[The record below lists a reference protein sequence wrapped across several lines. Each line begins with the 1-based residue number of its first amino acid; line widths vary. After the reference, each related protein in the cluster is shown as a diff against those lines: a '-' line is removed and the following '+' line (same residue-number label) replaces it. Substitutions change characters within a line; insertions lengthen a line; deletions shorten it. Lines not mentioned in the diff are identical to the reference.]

1 MVRTVRLLLI
11 DKDPR
16 ALETL
21 SEALER
27 GGHETAVVPD
37 DGRALERLEAER
49 FDLVVVDVEMG
60 QRGAD
65 ELIREIR
72 RRCPRAPVIATTG
85 QASMEGA
92 VRALRGGVADYL
104 AKPFD
109 PADVM
114 LAVERAL
121 EPGRAGEGESVRGG
135 TDAPSGDEAGSGEGN
150 GEYAGDSEG
159 SGARVRSAGAVGPYE
174 FEELVG
180 RNPRM
185 QRVYSLIQ
193 TVAPAGSTVLVTGE
207 SGTGKE
213 RVAAAI
219 HRRSGRSN
227 GPFVRVNCSAFAE
240 GVLESELFGHEQGA
254 FTGAH
259 RARAGVFRR
268 ADGGSLFLDEVAD
281 LPHATQVKLLRVIQ
295 EREVQPVGG
304 DRAVPVD
311 VRMIAATNRDLA
323 EEVRKGT
330 FREDL
335 YFRLNVIP
343 IHIPSLR
350 ERPDDIPHL
359 VDHFLAKFADSTG
372 KPVRGFT
379 DRALSSLE
387 RYGWPGNVRELE
399 NAVERAV
406 VLATEEII
414 DVHDLPPEVRGVGST
429 LEGAFQINT
438 VKLAEV
444 EEIVIRRVLTKNAWN
459 IKRSAE
465 MLGITRATLYSKIRK
480 LGLTEARPTQ

>member
-1 MVRTVRLLLI
+1 MVSTVRLLLI
-11 DKDPR
+11 DEDPF
-16 ALETL
+16 ALESL

-27 GGHETAVVPD
+27 AGHETTVVPD
-37 DGRALERLEAER
+37 VGQALSRLESER
-49 FDLVVVDVEMG
+49 FDVIVVEVGLGEQGPEELVEAL
-60 QRGAD
+60 R
-65 ELIREIR
+65 L
-72 RRCPRAPVIATTG
+72 RAPDAAVIATTD
-85 QASMEGA
+85 QASLDGA
-92 VRALRGGVADYL
+92 VSALRSGVMDYV
-104 AKPFD
+104 AKPFHV
-109 PADVM
+109 ADM
-114 LAVERAL
+114 LRAVERAVA
-121 EPGRAGEGESVRGG
+121 RAQARRS
-135 TDAPSGDEAGSGEGN
+135 EAGN
-150 GEYAGDSEG
+150 GGDQDG
-159 SGARVRSAGAVGPYE
+159 DARVREARSAGPYE

-219 HRRSGRSN
+219 HRRSSRRN

-281 LPHATQVKLLRVIQ
+281 LPQATQVKLLRVIQ

-304 DRAVPVD
+304 DNAVPVD
-311 VRMIAATNRDLA
+311 VRLIAATNRDLA
-323 EEVRKGT
+323 EEVRRGT

-343 IHIPSLR
+343 IHIPGLR

-359 VDHFLAKFADSTG
+359 VDHFLAGFAEKTG

-379 DRALSSLE
+379 ERALSALE
-387 RYGWPGNVRELE
+387 RYSWPGNVRELE

-406 VLATEEII
+406 VLASEPVI
-414 DVHDLPPEVRGVGST
+414 DVQDLPPEVRGVGTSFD
-429 LEGAFQINT
+429 GAFQVNT

-444 EEIVIRRVLTKNAWN
+444 EEIVIRRVLTKNGWN

-480 LGLTEARPTQ
+480 FGLVAARQGS

>member
-21 SEALER
+21 SEVLER
-27 GGHETAVVPD
+27 EGHETAVVAEGD
-37 DGRALERLEAER
+37 RALERLEADR
-49 FDLVVVDVEMG
+49 FDLVVVDIAAAE
-60 QRGAD
+60 RGAE
-65 ELIREIR
+65 ELIGEIR
-72 RRCPRAPVIATTG
+72 RRAPQAPVIATTG

-92 VRALRGGVADYL
+92 VRALRGGVSDYIS
-104 AKPFD
+104 KPFETS
-109 PADVM
+109 DVIR
-114 LAVERAL
+114 AVERAL
-121 EPGRAGEGESVRGG
+121 EPARRAEDGEHAS
-135 TDAPSGDEAGSGEGN
+135 DAG
-150 GEYAGDSEG
+150 G
-159 SGARVRSAGAVGPYE
+159 SGARIRNAAAVGPYE

-219 HRRSGRSN
+219 HRRSSRCN

-304 DRAVPVD
+304 DQAVPVD

-323 EEVRKGT
+323 EEVRRGS

-359 VDHFLAKFADSTG
+359 VDHFLAKFAESTG

-406 VLATEEII
+406 VLAADEII
-414 DVHDLPPEVRGVGST
+414 DVHDLPPEVRGVGSS
-429 LEGAFQINT
+429 LDGAFQVNT

-480 LGLTEARPTQ
+480 LGLAEARPAAE

>member
-1 MVRTVRLLLI
+1 MVSTVRLLLI
-11 DKDPR
+11 DEDPF
-16 ALETL
+16 ALEAL
-21 SEALER
+21 SEALHR
-27 GGHETAVVPD
+27 AGHDSTVVTEVGP
-37 DGRALERLEAER
+37 ALSRLESER
-49 FDLVVVDVEMG
+49 FDVIVAELGMG
-60 QRGAD
+60 EDGPEA
-65 ELIREIR
+65 LIDHLR
-72 RRCPRAPVIATTG
+72 RRAPDAAVIATTD
-85 QASMEGA
+85 QASLDGA
-92 VRALRGGVADYL
+92 VGALRGGVMDYV
-104 AKPFD
+104 AKPFHVGD
-109 PADVM
+109 M
-114 LAVERAL
+114 LRAVERAV
-121 EPGRAGEGESVRGG
+121 ERIRVQGEVNPEDAGVEEGG
-135 TDAPSGDEAGSGEGN
+135 
-150 GEYAGDSEG
+150 
-159 SGARVRSAGAVGPYE
+159 RVREARAAGPYE

-185 QRVYSLIQ
+185 QRVYGLIQ

-219 HRRSGRSN
+219 HRRSSRRN

-240 GVLESELFGHEQGA
+240 GVLESELFGHEQGS

-281 LPHATQVKLLRVIQ
+281 LPQATQVKLLRVIQ

-304 DRAVPVD
+304 DSAVPVD
-311 VRMIAATNRDLA
+311 VRLIAATNRDLT

-343 IHIPSLR
+343 IHIPGLR

-359 VDHFLAKFADSTG
+359 VDHFLARFAEKTG
-372 KPVRGFT
+372 KYVRGFT
-379 DRALSSLE
+379 ERAMSALE
-387 RYGWPGNVRELE
+387 RYSWPGNVRELE

-406 VLATEEII
+406 VLATEPVI
-414 DVHDLPPEVRGVGST
+414 DVQDLPAEVRGVGTSFD
-429 LEGAFQINT
+429 GAFQVNT

-444 EEIVIRRVLTKNAWN
+444 EEIVIRRVLTKNGWN

-480 LGLTEARPTQ
+480 FGLVAARQGS

>member
-11 DKDPR
+11 DQDPI
-16 ALETL
+16 ALKTL
-21 SEALER
+21 SNAAELA
-27 GGHETAVVPD
+27 GHETVVAPD
-37 DGRALERLEAER
+37 EQAGLEQLEAGA
-49 FDLVVVDVEMG
+49 FDLII
-60 QRGAD
+60 AD
-65 ELIREIR
+65 TGVGREGDPEALMAEIR
-72 RRCPRAPVIATTG
+72 RRAPGVPVIATA
-85 QASMEGA
+85 QEASMDGA
-92 VRALRGGVADYL
+92 VRALRGGASDYI
-104 AKPFD
+104 AKPLRED
-109 PADVM
+109 EVSKALD
-114 LAVERAL
+114 RAAAGSRRT
-121 EPGRAGEGESVRGG
+121 EPSNEGAGESAAPDQ
-135 TDAPSGDEAGSGEGN
+135 DAEPTSS
-150 GEYAGDSEG
+150 
-159 SGARVRSAGAVGPYE
+159 RVHQAGACGPYE
-174 FEELVG
+174 FEDLVG

-185 QRVYSLIQ
+185 QRVYNLIQ

-219 HRRSGRSN
+219 HRRSSRGD

-259 RARAGVFRR
+259 RARSGVFRR

-323 EEVRKGT
+323 EEVRKGN

-343 IHIPSLR
+343 IHIPALR

-359 VDHFLAKFADSTG
+359 VDHFLRNFADRTA
-372 KPVRGFT
+372 KTVRGFT
-379 DRALSSLE
+379 DRAMSALE

-406 VLATEEII
+406 VLAHGEII
-414 DVHDLPPEVRGVGST
+414 DVQDLPAEVRGVGTS
-429 LEGAFQINT
+429 LEGTFEINT

-480 LGLTEARPTQ
+480 LGLAAARPAAN